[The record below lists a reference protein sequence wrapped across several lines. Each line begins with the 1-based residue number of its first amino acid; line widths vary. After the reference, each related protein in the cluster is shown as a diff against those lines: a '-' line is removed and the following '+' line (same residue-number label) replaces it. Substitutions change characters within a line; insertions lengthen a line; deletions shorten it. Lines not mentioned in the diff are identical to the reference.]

1 MAAVQKIK
9 LVGKKKIKTVYGQYL
24 NFSPLVKY
32 ENIQIRDHT
41 VVQGVFF
48 SLVPP
53 LTIPSTEKLI

>member
-41 VVQGVFF
+41 GCFF
-48 SLVPP
+48 LTGTPP
-53 LTIPSTEKLI
+53 KNSKYRKVNLG

>member
-9 LVGKKKIKTVYGQYL
+9 LVGKKKIKTVYSEYL

-41 VVQGVFF
+41 VVQGVF
-48 SLVPP
+48 SHWYPP
-53 LTIPSTEKLI
+53 